1 MATSNT
7 YVKGKINMPIKNNST
22 EAEDLL
28 ISNFEKVAESKKLC
42 IMCYQPLGES
52 NIGGVKR
59 TKKQTYNY
67 LKARSLD
74 GKVRCQ
80 ECMTQWLKN
89 KIEEIT

>member
-1 MATSNT
+1 MFSIF
-7 YVKGKINMPIKNNST
+7 KFIKKDSSKK
-22 EAEDLL
+22 DSS

-42 IMCYQPLGES
+42 VGCYQPLGES

-80 ECMTQWLKN
+80 ACMIRWLKN
-89 KIEEIT
+89 KIDEISEE